1 MTSFRTALLASCSLA
16 VTALG
21 GAPAEAQTRCG
32 ASYVIEPGDTLYS
45 VSQACRVSLS
55 RIYDLNPGIDPHSL
69 AVGERIT
76 LAAGTSGGSNG
87 GTDGNPGREGDSYQV
102 EPGDTLFEIAQTLGL
117 SVVELMNQNPGLNPL
132 AMAVGEVLELPT
144 GDRSAGIRIE
154 PQEGPPRGEVEIRA
168 YNLRPGDIVT
178 IGAGRA
184 ASEWRAITSARV
196 NENGVMET
204 TVRVPA
210 RFGAG
215 DDVVFVVDTDRGRT
229 LKSLE
234 FQVTAEGGAEPQVV
248 ELEGRVREGIE
259 CPVLRTPDGDRYA
272 LTSSEV
278 NITPGEYVEIEGT
291 RADISYCMQGRD
303 TISVSSIREVEP
315 PRRDDGRDRAGRLTV
330 ADLRGSWKY
339 DDGVCARPDFDITRY
354 AGGFLTIETSLNGAA
369 RTGDVRTGRNAA
381 FLFDQ
386 PYTAISISDRGEGR
400 INVRAP
406 EGRSMT
412 LGGREISGAGALFV
426 RC

>member
-16 VTALG
+16 AASLG
-21 GAPAEAQTRCG
+21 AATAEAQTQCG
-32 ASYVIEPGDTLYS
+32 ASYTIEPGDTLYKI
-45 VSQACRVSLS
+45 SQACRISLS

-76 LAAGTSGGSNG
+76 LASGTSGGDSDDRNASRG
-87 GTDGNPGREGDSYQV
+87 DDSYTV
-102 EPGDTLFEIAQTLGL
+102 EPGDTAFAIAQTLGL

-132 AMAVGEVLELPT
+132 SMAVGEVLDLPT
-144 GDRSAGIRIE
+144 GDRNAGIRIQ
-154 PQEGPPRGEVEIRA
+154 PQEGPPRAEVEIRA
-168 YNLRPGDIVT
+168 YNLRPDDIVT
-178 IGAGRA
+178 IGAGRT

-196 NENGVMET
+196 NENGVMES

-215 DDVVFVVDTDRGRT
+215 EDIVFVVDTDRGQT

-234 FQVTAEGGAEPQVV
+234 FEVTAEGGSEPQTV
-248 ELEGRVREGIE
+248 ELEGRVQEGVE

-278 NITPGEYVEIEGT
+278 TITPGEYVEIEGR
-291 RADISYCMQGRD
+291 RAGISYCMQGRD
-303 TISVSSIREVEP
+303 TISVSSIREVSP
-315 PRRDDGRDRAGRLTV
+315 PRRDDGRDRAGRLTA

-339 DDGVCARPDFDITRY
+339 DDGVCARPNFDITRY
-354 AGGFLTIETSLNGAA
+354 AGGYLAVETSLNGSA

-386 PYTAISISDRGEGR
+386 PYTEISISNRGEGR

-406 EGRSMT
+406 EGRDVT
-412 LGGREISGAGALFV
+412 LGGRDISGDGALFV